1 MLSEHDRRA
10 LRAIERG
17 LLAEDAAFGQRFDAD
32 LRPRRHARP
41 TGLGA
46 AQFAGTLLLGLL
58 MLLAGSTAGVV
69 AFFGAASAIALAW
82 WYARTPDRTEP

>member
-17 LLAEDAAFGQRFDAD
+17 LRADDTAFGQQFDAA
-32 LRPRRHARP
+32 LPPRRHPRP

-58 MLLAGSTAGVV
+58 MLVAGSTAGSV
-69 AFFGAASAIALAW
+69 AFFGAAAAIGLAW
-82 WYARTPDRTEP
+82 WYA

>member
-10 LRAIERG
+10 LRAIERR

-32 LRPRRHARP
+32 LEPHRHTLP

-69 AFFGAASAIALAW
+69 AFLGAAAAIALAW
-82 WYARTPDRTEP
+82 WYARTPDRTGP

>member
-10 LRAIERG
+10 LRAIERR
-17 LLAEDAAFGQRFDAD
+17 LLAEDAAFGRQFDGGP
-32 LRPRRHARP
+32 RPPRPGRP

-58 MLLAGSTAGVV
+58 MVLAGSTAGTV
-69 AFFGAASAIALAW
+69 AFFGAAAAIGLAW
-82 WYARTPDRTEP
+82 WYVRTPDRAEP